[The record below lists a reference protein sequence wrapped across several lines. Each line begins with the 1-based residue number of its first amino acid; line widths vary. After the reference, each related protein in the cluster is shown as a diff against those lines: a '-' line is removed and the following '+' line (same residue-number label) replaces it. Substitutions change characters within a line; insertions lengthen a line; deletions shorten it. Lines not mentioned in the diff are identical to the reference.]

1 MNFLSHFLH
10 PSFKG
15 SLHRTLTTPLSPV
28 LFVSDQGE
36 VPPGARPVSY
46 LSFHARVGYNS
57 RFIGLSDDDY
67 EELGGVE
74 YHALTV
80 LLWIVSGV
88 STFPFCFL
96 LTKAG
101 CSRRACVVLHH
112 HAVDTLCSAFPV
124 HVDVEMEERISS
136 S

>member
-1 MNFLSHFLH
+1 MNCLTYWF
-10 PSFKG
+10 PSFKRN
-15 SLHRTLTTPLSPV
+15 LQRTLTTPLSPV
-28 LFVSDQGE
+28 LFVPDQGE

-46 LSFHARVGYNS
+46 LRFHARVGHNS

-88 STFPFCFL
+88 SSFYLHSTHQSGLF
-96 LTKAG
+96 TKLQMP
-101 CSRRACVVLHH
+101 SI
-112 HAVDTLCSAFPV
+112 T
-124 HVDVEMEERISS
+124 SS
-136 S
+136 HY